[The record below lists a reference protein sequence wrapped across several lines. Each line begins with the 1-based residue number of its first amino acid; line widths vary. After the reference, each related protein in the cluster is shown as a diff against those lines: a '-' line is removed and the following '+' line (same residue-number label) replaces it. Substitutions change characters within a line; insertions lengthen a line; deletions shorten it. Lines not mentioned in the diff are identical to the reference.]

1 MNRASTLWVFTLLLF
16 TLLACEQRPDGVL
29 SKSEMT
35 EVLYDYHLAQAM
47 ADWVRGDGTDSNQP
61 LLDAVFAKHGITEE
75 EFDSSLVWY
84 NAHAS
89 DLKDIYDELQERF
102 TLESQKLQLAM
113 GENQLAALA
122 TESGD
127 TTNLWNGPA
136 LLILR
141 DTPLSNLEKYSV
153 KGDSIF
159 RTADRFILSGDVIFM
174 SEERYTQDTRFLASL
189 SVDLKNK
196 KPVGESYTL
205 QSSGHFSIDLQAPA
219 HQLPTQLSC
228 FFQYQSE
235 DQTRNFCILHHLS
248 LIRMHTHPADA
259 ESDSLMT
266 DSTDTAAPADT
277 LAEDTKQV
285 QRHRQPRLSPD
296 QLHLQNQGDR
306 QKIEIRTAPER
317 RTPNSF
323 GPTRRKKK

>member
-102 TLESQKLQLAM
+102 TLESQKLQLVM

-174 SEERYTQDTRFLASL
+174 SEERYSQDTRFLASL

-219 HQLPTQLSC
+219 HQLAYYVFRILRVFHYPSDRFNQRHIHFVFPAKGYSRRKGVDPFNDHSDLPDRLFNRYSLP
-228 FFQYQSE
+228 
-235 DQTRNFCILHHLS
+235 DQH
-248 LIRMHTHPADA
+248 
-259 ESDSLMT
+259 
-266 DSTDTAAPADT
+266 TAAI
-277 LAEDTKQV
+277 V
-285 QRHRQPRLSPD
+285 S
-296 QLHLQNQGDR
+296 
-306 QKIEIRTAPER
+306 
-317 RTPNSF
+317 
-323 GPTRRKKK
+323 